1 MHAALEQNA
10 PDRVG
15 RTLLWGLGFSVAF
28 HVVLFSPQLAA
39 ALDPENRHEV
49 IAELR
54 EAAKAKAKATP
65 GAKAPERKPDEPKQD
80 RPPEDPAKPP
90 PPAGAASPPE
100 PPPERKPRDP
110 AEKPPEQP
118 DLPPIETPTPAP
130 AYPDVED
137 VAIGQDDGDPMSVVI
152 IGHDDYEEHIAQL
165 SVVNQAGYR
174 MSDAG
179 GDGTVAYGRGDSGS
193 GGGGGGSAP
202 KATATTVANAAPGTP
217 PAPDSTRNESA
228 AAAPQP
234 DAPPVRENPPPPQ
247 AAPST
252 VAKADPKPQDAAEP
266 VPPAP
271 HVPAS
276 ADPSASEPVPPPD
289 APRDPR
295 ATPPEEAKPA
305 PPAAEP
311 PKEQP
316 VEQPKPAQPPSTEI
330 APSEQRPAAP
340 PPANQPPPSQPGGGI
355 ASTDKAKD
363 GPADQAPGE
372 AGRAGGQGP
381 SPKAGTGGKG
391 ELSDLESPA
400 TSMIAVPGRQWR
412 NGRLIAAVG
421 VQLKPRQPQ
430 FTTLQMVSMLPQC
443 QPPVVSLTFDREG
456 KCVDVFFNRSSG
468 DPEIDGVIRNSLFF
482 WRATGRKID
491 ELTGD
496 EKVRVTLTL
505 LL

>member
-1 MHAALEQNA
+1 MHAALEPNA

-15 RTLLWGLGFSVAF
+15 RTLAWGVGFSVLF

-39 ALDPENRHEV
+39 VLDPENRHEV

-54 EAAKAKAKATP
+54 KAA
-65 GAKAPERKPDEPKQD
+65 RK
-80 RPPEDPAKPP
+80 PEDPAAAPKDRPDEPPKEDRVPKDPAAALPP
-90 PPAGAASPPE
+90 PPPE
-100 PPPERKPRDP
+100 SGERPP
-110 AEKPPEQP
+110 AEPRPKPPEADQEQP
-118 DLPPIETPTPAP
+118 PLPPIETPKPSP

-137 VAIGQDDGDPMSVVI
+137 VAIGQDEGDPMSVVI
-152 IGHDDYEEHIAQL
+152 IGRDDYEEHMAQL

-179 GDGTVAYGRGDSGS
+179 GDGTVGYGRGDSGD

-202 KATATTVANAAPGTP
+202 KATATTVAAAAPGTP
-217 PAPDSTRNESA
+217 PTPESTRTESA
-228 AAAPQP
+228 APSPPPDAAPQP
-234 DAPPVRENPPPPQ
+234 DNPPKPPD
-247 AAPST
+247 AAPAT

-276 ADPSASEPVPPPD
+276 TDPSASEPVPPID
-289 APRDPR
+289 APRDPQ

-305 PPAAEP
+305 PPAP
-311 PKEQP
+311 PPPRPDPP
-316 VEQPKPAQPPSTEI
+316 VAQPKQPEAPSTTVVP
-330 APSEQRPAAP
+330 AEQRPAAP
-340 PPANQPPPSQPGGGI
+340 PPANQPPPSQPGGGV
-355 ASTDKAKD
+355 ASTERAKE
-363 GPADQAPGE
+363 GPADQAPGQ

-381 SPKAGTGGKG
+381 SAKPGTGGKG

-400 TSMIAVPGRQWR
+400 TSIVNVPSRQWR
-412 NGRLIAAVG
+412 NGRLVAAVG

-430 FTTLQMVSMLPQC
+430 FTTLQLVSMLPSC

-456 KCVDVFFNRSSG
+456 RCVDVFFNRTSG

-482 WRATGRKID
+482 WRATGKKID
-491 ELTGD
+491 ALQGD
-496 EKVRVTLTL
+496 EKVRVTLQL

>member
-1 MHAALEQNA
+1 VTAALEQTA

-15 RTLLWGLGFSVAF
+15 RTLLWGLGFSFVF

-54 EAAKAKAKATP
+54 EAAKSASKPNAKDP
-65 GAKAPERKPDEPKQD
+65 DRAPDAPKQD

-90 PPAGAASPPE
+90 PAGAAPPPPPE
-100 PPPERKPRDP
+100 PPAGPKQAAKKPADP
-110 AEKPPEQP
+110 P
-118 DLPPIETPTPAP
+118 DLPPIETPTPSP

-179 GDGTVAYGRGDSGS
+179 GDGTVAYGRGESGS

-202 KATATTVANAAPGTP
+202 KATATTVADASPGTP
-217 PAPDSTRNESA
+217 PAPDSTRTESA
-228 AAAPQP
+228 APAPQP
-234 DAPPVRENPPPPQ
+234 DTAPVRENPPPATTP
-247 AAPST
+247 AV
-252 VAKADPKPQDAAEP
+252 VAKAEPKPQDAAEP

-276 ADPSASEPVPPPD
+276 SDPSASEPVPPPD
-289 APRDPR
+289 APRDPQ
-295 ATPPEEAKPA
+295 ATPPEEPKPTP
-305 PPAAEP
+305 PPADPAKEP
-311 PKEQP
+311 PLEQP
-316 VEQPKPAQPPSTEI
+316 RPAQSPSTEI
-330 APSEQRPAAP
+330 APPEQRPAAP
-340 PPANQPPPSQPGGGI
+340 PPANQPPPVQPGGGI
-355 ASTDKAKD
+355 ASSEKAKD

-381 SPKAGTGGKG
+381 SAKAGTGGKG

-400 TSMIAVPGRQWR
+400 TSTIAVPGKQWR

-456 KCVDVFFNRSSG
+456 KCVDVFFNRTSG

-491 ELTGD
+491 ELKGD